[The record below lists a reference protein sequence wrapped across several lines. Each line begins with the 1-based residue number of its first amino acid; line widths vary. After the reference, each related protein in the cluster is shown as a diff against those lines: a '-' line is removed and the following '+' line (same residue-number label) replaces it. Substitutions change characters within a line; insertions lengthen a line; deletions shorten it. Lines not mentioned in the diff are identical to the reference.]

1 VLKNLSISCNDNSL
15 GVVNTYCTVI
25 FTPFQDIEVASTII
39 ITFTGMYVAT
49 NLCQFKYTST
59 GVAIPVGSCA
69 PDTNLKILTLALG
82 TTARLAAL
90 TSYTL
95 TLNGIS
101 IDSSQ
106 ISQYI
111 LLQIMDPTGSY
122 SI

>member
-1 VLKNLSISCNDNSL
+1 LKNLSISCNDNSL

-49 NLCQFKYTST
+49 NLCQIKYTST

-69 PDTNLKILTLALG
+69 PDTNLKILTLTLG

>member
-1 VLKNLSISCNDNSL
+1 MKNLSISCNDNSL

-49 NLCQFKYTST
+49 NLCQFKYSVT
-59 GVAIPVGSCA
+59 GVAIPVGSCT
-69 PDTNLKILTLALG
+69 PDTNLKVLTLTLG